1 MGADNTSLQ
10 TRIPQQLQL
19 GGSIDSPGRYSLV
32 WSAQVQQSYHETSSD
47 PSKNN
52 RILAIPG
59 GVYMISP
66 LAVVSV
72 WAALKLKLVA
82 WHHLRVWIALW
93 EVRTWR
99 DTMEPAQRNLF
110 RFTPKRIA
118 HVLGNKKTGPRLT
131 QALADL
137 QQLGLALLTPTEISF
152 TLSLDDLQPDLRAE
166 TKRMLKSLGN
176 KNTTRAIRMPRRLM
190 RLIMKSRSRPL
201 RVAVVFG
208 MLLRMTPVKRY
219 RWYKGCLTTTL
230 LADVSGFN
238 ESCIKH
244 ERAALI
250 REGCFERLETPVR
263 VRQQHGDWY
272 ALGRDLPVF
281 SSPRTGAKR
290 QPPAPNKEGNRQPP
304 IKKPVPSFGIE
315 TNQFLTAKP
324 GASRST
330 SIPKSTDVPSWH
342 CITPQDLREP
352 RRRAAL
358 YEDACHKG
366 VIGLSQAARLRFY
379 AATARARRL
388 GSNNPCGMLRRIVE
402 TRAYHGHI
410 ADCDEHQARIWLA
423 EDEPPDLGTAQASK
437 LLRSIMAVPNGHQHT
452 GPVGIRNDAV
462 PINPEQ
468 RPAEHAQDAD
478 VVSYLT
484 HRLGQA
490 GLPTHDAFNLLLT
503 THEGRICLSGWNRDR
518 WNRASTVIPLALRSY
533 QYVTDRRGAPKPPLM
548 PVEVESASIW
558 REGERRE
565 ATECP
570 LELKGDPT

>member
-1 MGADNTSLQ
+1 MRQ
-10 TRIPQQLQL
+10 CYHK
-19 GGSIDSPGRYSLV
+19 DS
-32 WSAQVQQSYHETSSD
+32 TD
-47 PSKNN
+47 PSKKN
-52 RILAIPG
+52 RIPAIPG
-59 GVYMISP
+59 GVYMLSP
-66 LAVVSV
+66 LAIVSV
-72 WAALKLKLVA
+72 WAALKLKLIA
-82 WHHLRVWIALW
+82 WHHLCVWIALC

-118 HVLGNKKTGPRLT
+118 HVLGNKRTGPRLT
-131 QALADL
+131 QAIADI

-166 TKRMLKSLGN
+166 TKRMLESLGN
-176 KNTTRAIRMPRRLM
+176 KNITHAIRLPRRLM

-201 RVAVVFG
+201 RAAVLFG

-244 ERAALI
+244 ERAVLI
-250 REGCFERLETPVR
+250 REGCFERLETPAR

-272 ALGRDLPVF
+272 ALGHDLPVF
-281 SSPRTGAKR
+281 SSPRSTVKR
-290 QPPAPNKEGNRQPP
+290 QPPAPSKERNRQPP
-304 IKKPVPSFGIE
+304 IKKPAPSYGIE
-315 TNQFLTAKP
+315 TNQFLPAKP

-330 SIPKSTDVPSWH
+330 SIPKTTDVPNWH
-342 CITPQDLREP
+342 CMMPQDLREP

-358 YEDACHKG
+358 YDDACQKG
-366 VIGLSQAARLRFY
+366 VIGVSQAARLRFY

-388 GSNNPCGMLRRIVE
+388 GSINPCGMLRRIVE

-423 EDEPPDLGTAQASK
+423 EDEQPDLGTAQASK
-437 LLRSIMAVPNGHQHT
+437 LLRSIMAVPNGHQQAS
-452 GPVGIRNDAV
+452 PAEFRNDTV

-468 RPAEHAQDAD
+468 RPPEHAEDAD

-484 HRLGQA
+484 HRLRQA
-490 GLPTHDAFNLLLT
+490 ELPTHDAFNLLLT
-503 THEGRICLSGWNRDR
+503 THEGKTNLAGWTQDR
-518 WNRASTVIPLALRSY
+518 WDRATGSLHNRQVGEFPQRLPEQGCLVSGVGGHGGAVLPRQS
-533 QYVTDRRGAPKPPLM
+533 RRH
-548 PVEVESASIW
+548 
-558 REGERRE
+558 R
-565 ATECP
+565 
-570 LELKGDPT
+570 